1 MGRGG
6 VVERE
11 RTTTMGNIDS
21 GEESTPYTPDPSRKA
36 DSSISRL
43 EGEVAVMRRQEASYE
58 SQIVRL
64 MQEGKKVHANDVAS
78 KLRFLR
84 GTIKNKEASV
94 MRLRR
99 GVSNHSDAREFA
111 NTQKIMSE
119 LSADKKRIID
129 DIDIG
134 VVTDDNIESRV
145 LDRELSTIKSTAGIT
160 EENEEE
166 ERAKNDDIINSLMSG
181 ISMVTTTTANTT
193 RTTTTVRTNNNNNNY
208 IKSEVER
215 LLDI

>member
-1 MGRGG
+1 
-6 VVERE
+6 
-11 RTTTMGNIDS
+11 MGNTDS
-21 GEESTPYTPDPSRKA
+21 GEESTSYTPDASRKA

-43 EGEVAVMRRQEASYE
+43 EGEVTVMRRQEASYE

-64 MQEGKKVHANDVAS
+64 MQDGKKVHANDMAS

-84 GTIKNKEASV
+84 ESIKNKEASV

-145 LDRELSTIKSTAGIT
+145 LDRELSKIKSSVGIT

-166 ERAKNDDIINSLMSG
+166 EHAKNDDIIKSLMSG

-193 RTTTTVRTNNNNNNY
+193 RTTTAVRSTTTTTNNNNNRV
-208 IKSEVER
+208 KSEVER